1 MDTTNIDSSYY
12 VNGGGGGLVDG
23 HDGGGGIPAIGFEN
37 HTSFD
42 DDDGDITPAIFE
54 DVDEFGFGFGGCN
67 FSNSTTSC
75 VSYCNP
81 FSNSNARSNSNI
93 MVNAAGPIDVDH
105 GRNSTSPSG
114 VVDYSYNGS
123 ITSVNGSSQT
133 HKRKHGSDDDDGEE
147 GDEKNE
153 DIGAGGGLLSFLGR
167 EFRKRMMP
175 SSSSSSSCT
184 KRDTSNGPDKATS
197 SSSLVAAAAAS
208 SSTQLN
214 GTGGDVDEDD
224 DDANSTDELA
234 SDMAQMTVDQRNFVL
249 EDIHGVHTFNEED
262 PNYIDECI
270 EQVYK
275 EIQKIP
281 NSSRAAYN
289 KANFLAPTKVS
300 KNRKFNVMFLRAS
313 SYDTRQA
320 AKRIVKHFDFKQR
333 LFGNEKLV
341 KDITFDDLMEDDINA
356 YKSGYS
362 LVLPGKDCTG
372 RAVVVMSSKYTN
384 CKTWE
389 NQVRQRNKNLV

>member
-1 MDTTNIDSSYY
+1 MDSSYY
-12 VNGGGGGLVDG
+12 VSGGGGGGGGGGLAD
-23 HDGGGGIPAIGFEN
+23 HGGGIPAIGFEN
-37 HTSFD
+37 NTSF

-54 DVDEFGFGFGGCN
+54 DVNNDDFGFGFGGCN
-67 FSNSTTSC
+67 FSNSNSC

-81 FSNSNARSNSNI
+81 FNTSASSTSTI
-93 MVNAAGPIDVDH
+93 MVNAAAPIAVD
-105 GRNSTSPSG
+105 GRISTSPIG
-114 VVDYSYNGS
+114 VVDYSQSGS
-123 ITSVNGSSQT
+123 STSVNGSSQT
-133 HKRKHGSDDDDGEE
+133 HKRKHDNDDDAEE
-147 GDEKNE
+147 SDEKND
-153 DIGAGGGLLSFLGR
+153 DIAAGGGLLSFLGR
-167 EFRKRMMP
+167 EFRKRM
-175 SSSSSSSCT
+175 SSSTSSTT
-184 KRDTSNGPDKATS
+184 KRDTNRGSVPDKATS
-197 SSSLVAAAAAS
+197 LSSAAIDD

-214 GTGGDVDEDD
+214 GTTGDVDVVVDD
-224 DDANSTDELA
+224 DDDDDNTTDELA
-234 SDMAQMTVDQRNFVL
+234 TDLAQMTVDQRNFVL

-262 PNYIDECI
+262 PKYIDECI

-281 NSSRAAYN
+281 NSSRTAYN

-333 LFGNEKLV
+333 LFGNDKLV
-341 KDITFDDLMEDDINA
+341 KDITYDDLMEDDLNA

-389 NQVRQRNKNLV
+389 NQVRQTKKFPAEP